1 MVGSRAAVSQ
11 TFKSACSEPSHP
23 FMDSPR
29 GYPKFSSYK
38 RRHLP
43 FVDDSTHNERTAVKA
58 SPCVGMEPHDCV
70 PSRQDDLRKTT
81 VERLG
86 CMSASGTYRTSQ
98 PESGM
103 SAAGGRA
110 EVVIASP
117 DFRVGPIPEIGI
129 EEWCVWLCPI
139 PAIHPAPDIRRSS
152 GGLDASRVN
161 QAIRGDVVDLAARST
176 DIHELPVT

>member
-1 MVGSRAAVSQ
+1 MGLLSSNMVGSRAAVSQ

-29 GYPKFSSYK
+29 GYPEFSSYK

-81 VERLG
+81 VERFRMHVCVCEG
-86 CMSASGTYRTSQ
+86 FRMTAHRDGSACTGAVVRKPPVKERAGDGVPTVTRALWRFDRGGDGGRKTRERGRQ
-98 PESGM
+98 KM
-103 SAAGGRA
+103 ACAGGSRA
-110 EVVIASP
+110 RLSRDE
-117 DFRVGPIPEIGI
+117 DGFRG
-129 EEWCVWLCPI
+129 
-139 PAIHPAPDIRRSS
+139 R
-152 GGLDASRVN
+152 
-161 QAIRGDVVDLAARST
+161 
-176 DIHELPVT
+176 LPC